1 MISND
6 NEEASTAASTCSRSA
21 IKTFRNITTKVQGE
35 KEKMISNDDEKPS
48 ISSEG
53 GNEDELDSIVKGL
66 KREKEK
72 MISNDDED
80 ASTCCSHSDNEEE
93 DSIFEVQEETEKISN
108 ANEELI
114 ISSQGTDERD
124 DSIFEEGISGE
135 KVTISTDIEETSSQ
149 GGIEEEDSIFQGISE
164 EKGIISNDNEEPIIL
179 SLSCSKRVS
188 FSKIVTYE
196 GQEKEISDDDDDDDD
211 DEKYCTSSWSCGKFV
226 SLGDVICEVHE
237 EERKISNEY
246 CTSCIDNK
254 DSIDEEGSSY
264 FSDID

>member
-6 NEEASTAASTCSRSA
+6 NEEASTAASTSSRSA

-93 DSIFEVQEETEKISN
+93 DSIFEAQEETEKISN

-124 DSIFEEGISGE
+124 DSIFEEGINGE
-135 KVTISTDIEETSSQ
+135 KETISNDVEETSSQ

-179 SLSCSKRVS
+179 SLSSSKRVS
-188 FSKIVTYE
+188 FGKIVTYE
-196 GQEKEISDDDDDDDD
+196 GQEKEISDDDDDD
-211 DEKYCTSSWSCGKFV
+211 EKYCTSSWSCCKFV
-226 SLGDVICEVHE
+226 SLGDGKFHE
-237 EERKISNEY
+237 EERRISNEY